1 MYIFW
6 NNINKFPQFIISVF
20 MGFFLTTIYQIFK
33 LLSNKKTRVIIVLF
47 LVVFFISFY
56 WILKLMLGDTLI

>member
-20 MGFFLTTIYQIFK
+20 IGFFLTTIYQIFK
-33 LLSNKKTRVIIVLF
+33 LLNNKRTRMIIVLF
-47 LVVFFISFY
+47 LAIFFVSFY
-56 WILKLMLGDTLI
+56 QILRLMLGNILI

>member
-20 MGFFLTTIYQIFK
+20 IGFFLTTIYQIFK
-33 LLSNKKTRVIIVLF
+33 LLSSKKTRVIIVLF
-47 LVVFFISFY
+47 LAIFSVSFY
-56 WILKLMLGDTLI
+56 RILRLMLGDILI